1 MDQGVNHQEEGVISI
16 STTGATYSLVKSKFQ
31 YIVM

>member
-16 STTGATYSLVKSKFQ
+16 STTGAMYSLVKSD
-31 YIVM
+31 IVM